1 MSDQIWVN
9 NRQPQTLYISQ
20 VLMYIRGGFGI
31 LFGALFALGSAG
43 ALGIVYVLLTTVGMI
58 AAAFGIA
65 NEKKWGYR
73 LGIAAAIAPLALVA
87 LDVVFN
93 VINVRVDLIG
103 IMFDI
108 ALVALLLHPMSK
120 DYAKVW
126 FK

>member
-20 VLMYIRGGFGI
+20 VLMYIRGGLGI

-43 ALGIVYVLLTTVGMI
+43 LLGIVYVLLTTVGMI

>member
-1 MSDQIWVN
+1 
-9 NRQPQTLYISQ
+9 
-20 VLMYIRGGFGI
+20 MYIRGGFGI

-43 ALGIVYVLLTTVGMI
+43 PLGIVYVLLTTVGMI

-73 LGIAAAIAPLALVA
+73 LGIAAAIAPLALVG
-87 LDVVFN
+87 LDVFLGI
-93 VINVRVDLIG
+93 INVRVDIIG

>member
-20 VLMYIRGGFGI
+20 ILMYIRGGFGI

-43 ALGIVYVLLTTVGMI
+43 PLGIVYVLLTTVGMI

-65 NEKKWGYR
+65 
-73 LGIAAAIAPLALVA
+73 AAIAPLALVG
-87 LDVVFN
+87 LDLFLG
-93 VINVRVDLIG
+93 IIDVRVDIIG

-108 ALVALLLHPMSK
+108 ALVALLLHPMSQ

>member
-20 VLMYIRGGFGI
+20 ILMYIRGGFGI

-43 ALGIVYVLLTTVGMI
+43 LLGIVYVLLTTVGMI

-73 LGIAAAIAPLALVA
+73 LGIAAAIAPLVLVA

-93 VINVRVDLIG
+93 VINVRVDIIG

-108 ALVALLLHPMSK
+108 ALVALLVHPMSQ

>member
-1 MSDQIWVN
+1 M
-9 NRQPQTLYISQ
+9 
-20 VLMYIRGGFGI
+20 
-31 LFGALFALGSAG
+31 
-43 ALGIVYVLLTTVGMI
+43 LLTTVGMI

-87 LDVVFN
+87 LDVVLN

>member
-20 VLMYIRGGFGI
+20 ILMYIRGGFGI

-43 ALGIVYVLLTTVGMI
+43 LLGIVYVLLTTVGMI

-120 DYAKVW
+120 DYQKVW
-126 FK
+126 FR